1 MKLKRK
7 EEITMQ
13 YNMVMPLKII
23 AGVAII
29 IILYLFALNGRYVP
43 VDYDSFVVFDKWKQQ
58 WIVPTDDSMIEIEK

>member
-1 MKLKRK
+1 
-7 EEITMQ
+7 MQ

-29 IILYLFALNGRYVP
+29 IILYLFALNGRYAP

-58 WIVPTDDSMIEIEK
+58 WIGPSDISLIEVK

>member
-1 MKLKRK
+1 MKLCDASR
-7 EEITMQ
+7 I
-13 YNMVMPLKII
+13 LLL
-23 AGVAII
+23 AAII

>member
-13 YNMVMPLKII
+13 YKHGNAL